1 MPAVRNHPLAISV
14 FDASLKCASCEVF
27 IGIGHFDA
35 TPVLLADGSGPY
47 CRACS
52 RAELRRRRPGWRTV
66 AWAE

>member
-1 MPAVRNHPLAISV
+1 MPIIRTVPLAVSE
-14 FDASLKCASCEVF
+14 FNARLKCAECTIF

-35 TPVLLADGSGPY
+35 VPMVMKDGCGPY
-47 CRACS
+47 CRACY